1 MIKNIYSN
9 IKDRDALDSFLSVLL
24 TEVLIARVLNV
35 RQHAIQNI
43 EETYLLLVYIVVFK

>member
-9 IKDRDALDSFLSVLL
+9 IKDRDALESFLSVLI

-43 EETYLLLVYIVVFK
+43 EETPSACLYSCV